1 MPDTS
6 DTPGGRLAA
15 PIAALATVLVL
26 AAVVA
31 VVGWRVTRR
40 AGASPPK
47 PQPRPPVVIT
57 GAPPIPE
64 FTLTERSGKTVTR
77 ADLEGKVWVV
87 GFIFTRCPTS
97 CPIITAAMKQL
108 STQIT
113 DPDVRFLS
121 ISVDPEWD
129 DPEVLRAYAD
139 DYEADPDRWWFVTGA
154 KQAIYDLVQ
163 GGFKLALKEVP
174 GPERVIHSNRL
185 ALVDRTGV
193 VRGYTS
199 GNAPEALAGLVQRV
213 AELLA
218 EK

>member
-1 MPDTS
+1 M
-6 DTPGGRLAA
+6 AA
-15 PIAALATVLVL
+15 PVAALATVLMLTAVI
-26 AAVVA
+26 AVVA
-31 VVGWRVTRR
+31 WRVTRQTDQPS
-40 AGASPPK
+40 AP
-47 PQPRPPVVIT
+47 PQPRPPVAIV

-77 ADLEGKVWVV
+77 ADLEGKIWVV

-97 CPIITAAMKQL
+97 CPMITAAMKKL

-139 DYEADPDRWWFVTGA
+139 DYGVDADRWWFVTGA
-154 KQAIYDLVQ
+154 KQSIYDLVQ
-163 GGFKLALKEVP
+163 GGFKLALEEVP

-185 ALVDRTGV
+185 ALVDRASV
-193 VRGYTS
+193 VRAYTS
-199 GNAPEALAGLVQRV
+199 GNEPEALAGIVQRV